1 MKSTGFWPKLDK
13 KRVSVLAAYSAIGL
27 AIVVSATISPMGDKL
42 GLALGLGALV
52 GLSAAAFISRSHNM
66 ARAALLSSGWALIY
80 GLKVAGTPLLEIPV
94 YLAMGGLCLA
104 ISCRQVHIPGLGRI
118 IFPSRVSA
126 YWRFWRSHF
135 KTTALL
141 TMVFAALSVALFW
154 LLEGAGIDNILPIVV
169 TVGLA
174 TLGAKYANRLRRSKD
189 WVAGR
194 SLGTIP
200 LYSIVWTLFM
210 ATVLFSV
217 GVLIHSGSHQ
227 GVVRAMN
234 SNQGPTSHR
243 EHTDFTG
250 PEHSTSD
257 NANYRPYTDG
267 LLSPILPRS
276 LEAFTTNPGKED
288 CMLYDTGVRYCD
300 PVNLVFLGQTLE
312 DVKLSL
318 LAAGWITSTR
328 RGSDQYLRSQTDG
341 FRQQDLQLHFYESLR
356 ARYHVRLWDVPGHMT
371 VVGAVHHEKGV
382 YHHTIDMDWDEAQQF
397 VEKQLCA
404 DECGMSEVDPK
415 IRTGG

>member
-1 MKSTGFWPKLDK
+1 MKSPGFRQKTYN
-13 KRVSVLAAYSAIGL
+13 KRVLVLAAYSAIGL
-27 AIVVSATISPMGDKL
+27 AIVVSATISPMGDRL

-52 GLSAAAFISRSHNM
+52 GLSATAFISRSHNM

-104 ISCRQVHIPGLGRI
+104 IACRQVHIPGLRRI

-135 KTTALL
+135 RTTALL
-141 TMVFAALSVALFW
+141 TVAFAALSVALFW
-154 LLEGAGIDNILPIVV
+154 VVEGAGIDNILPIVV

-174 TLGAKYANRLRRSKD
+174 TLGAKYANRLRRSKNR
-189 WVAGR
+189 VAGS

-200 LYSIVWTLFM
+200 STTTFLYSIVWAFFM

-217 GVLIHSGSHQ
+217 GVLIHSGSQQ

-234 SNQGPTSHR
+234 SDRGPISHW
-243 EHTDFTG
+243 EDSNFTG
-250 PEHSTSD
+250 PEHSSSD
-257 NANYRPYTDG
+257 SVNYRTHADG
-267 LLSPILPRS
+267 LYSPILPHPFAS
-276 LEAFTTNPGKED
+276 FTTNPGKED
-288 CMLYDTGVRYCD
+288 CLLYDTGVRYCD

-318 LAAGWITSTR
+318 LAAGWINSTR
-328 RGSDQYLRSQTDG
+328 RGSDQFLRSQTQG
-341 FRQQDLQLHFYESLR
+341 FRQQDLQLLFYESLR
-356 ARYHVRLWDVPGHMT
+356 SRYHVAKR
-371 VVGAVHHEKGV
+371 ESR
-382 YHHTIDMDWDEAQQF
+382 F
-397 VEKQLCA
+397 
-404 DECGMSEVDPK
+404 
-415 IRTGG
+415 